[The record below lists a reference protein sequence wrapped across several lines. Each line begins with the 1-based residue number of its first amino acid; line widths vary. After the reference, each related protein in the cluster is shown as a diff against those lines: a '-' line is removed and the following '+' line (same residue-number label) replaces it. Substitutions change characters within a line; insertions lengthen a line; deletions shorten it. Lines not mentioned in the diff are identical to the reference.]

1 MARSSRMIDAFAK
14 DNLHGRLQRDRRALL
29 WKLDG
34 LSEYDARRPLTA
46 TGTNLLGL
54 VKHVAGVEARYFG
67 EVFDRPSPEPLPRWQ
82 DHSDGSDLWATED
95 ETRDQII
102 GFYRR
107 TWEHADAT
115 INELPLDAPGH
126 VPWWPEPHA
135 DTNLFAVMV
144 HVLGESSR
152 HAGHADILRE
162 GLDGRTG
169 LRAEHENQIDEEAR
183 AAHCATIER
192 AARSAA
198 PIKAWRSSHET

>member
-1 MARSSRMIDAFAK
+1 MIDDFAK
-14 DNLHGRLQRDRRALL
+14 ATLHGRLRRDREALL

-54 VKHVAGVEARYFG
+54 VKHVAAVEARYFG

-82 DHSDGSDLWATED
+82 DSDGSDLWASED

-115 INELPLDAPGH
+115 INALPLDAPGH
-126 VPWWPEPHA
+126 VPWWREPSPN
-135 DTNLFAVMV
+135 TNLFAVMV
-144 HVLGESSR
+144 HVLGEINR
-152 HAGHADILRE
+152 HTGHADILRE

-169 LRAEHENQIDEEAR
+169 MRPEYEERIDEEAR
-183 AAHCATIER
+183 AAHRANVEQ

-198 PIKAWRSSHET
+198 PVTAE

>member
-1 MARSSRMIDAFAK
+1 MIDEFAK
-14 DNLHGRLQRDRRALL
+14 DNLHGRLRRDREALL

-54 VKHVAGVEARYFG
+54 VKHVATVEARYFG
-67 EVFDRPSPEPLPRWQ
+67 EVFDRPSPEPLCRWQ
-82 DHSDGSDLWATED
+82 DSDGSDQWAAED

-107 TWEHADAT
+107 TWEHSDAT
-115 INELPLDAPGH
+115 IEALPLDAPGH
-126 VPWWPEPHA
+126 VPWWPEPYTN
-135 DTNLFAVMV
+135 TNLFAVMV
-144 HVLGESSR
+144 HVLGESIR

-169 LRAEHENQIDEEAR
+169 LRAEHEKQIDEEAR
-183 AAHCATIER
+183 AAHCAKIEM

-198 PIKAWRSSHET
+198 PVKA

>member
-1 MARSSRMIDAFAK
+1 MIDEFAK
-14 DNLHGRLQRDRRALL
+14 DNLHGRLRRDREALL

-54 VKHVAGVEARYFG
+54 VKHVATVEARYFG
-67 EVFDRPSPEPLPRWQ
+67 EVFDRPSPEMLPRWQ
-82 DHSDGSDLWATED
+82 NSNGSDLWATED

-107 TWEHADAT
+107 TWEHSDAT

-126 VPWWPEPHA
+126 VSWWPEPYA
-135 DTNLFAVMV
+135 DTNLFAIMV
-144 HVLGESSR
+144 HVLGESIR

-169 LRAEHENQIDEEAR
+169 LRAEQEQQIDEEAR
-183 AAHCATIER
+183 AAHCAKIEQV
-192 AARSAA
+192 ARSAA
-198 PIKAWRSSHET
+198 PIKA

>member
-1 MARSSRMIDAFAK
+1 MAGSSRMIEEFAK
-14 DNLHGRLQRDRRALL
+14 DNLHGRLRRDREALL

-54 VKHVAGVEARYFG
+54 VKHVATVEARYFG
-67 EVFDRPSPEPLPRWQ
+67 EVFDRPSAEPLPRWQ
-82 DHSDGSDLWATED
+82 DSDGSDLWATEN

-102 GFYRR
+102 EFYRR
-107 TWEHADAT
+107 TWEHSDAT

-126 VPWWPEPHA
+126 APWWPEPHA
-135 DTNLFAVMV
+135 DTNLFAVMI
-144 HVLGESSR
+144 HVLGESIR

-169 LRAEHENQIDEEAR
+169 LRPEYEKPVDEKAR
-183 AAHCATIER
+183 AAHRAKIEQ

-198 PIKAWRSSHET
+198 PPSM